1 MNAVRVIES
10 MVYVGQCFSSPARL
24 RRSINRFVT
33 INSMYKSL
41 LQLALFVS
49 GILMPQLLPQTQ
61 AQPTPERLY
70 VGTYS
75 TRGSQG
81 IYTFAFD
88 RKTGRLTQTGATSN
102 DRSPSFLALHPSK
115 RFLYSVNESSD
126 GTNGVSAYAITA
138 KTGALTLL
146 NRASS
151 EGGGPCHVSVDR
163 TGRLAFISAYGG
175 GTFAALPIGTDGK
188 LGVTAFRMKYEG
200 SNPANPRQDAPH
212 IHSATVSPDNRFVYV
227 ADLGTDR
234 VYTYAIDAKRQRVSP
249 AATPFVTVRTG
260 SGPRHMAIHPN
271 GRFAYLVAELAS
283 SVVAFSRDPETGAL
297 TVLQER
303 VGTLPA
309 DFSSNNTSADIHID
323 PSGRFVYQSNRGL
336 NALAMLTVADDGKIR
351 LNGATPTEGK
361 TPRNFWVDPKGE
373 FVIVANQDTD
383 NLVVFRRDAQTGRL
397 TPTGETASVPSPVCV
412 ISGN

>member
-1 MNAVRVIES
+1 MAKS
-10 MVYVGQCFSSPARL
+10 FL
-24 RRSINRFVT
+24 NRF
-33 INSMYKSL
+33 
-41 LQLALFVS
+41 LFVS
-49 GILMPQLLPQTQ
+49 GLLTALIPRPSQ
-61 AQPTPERLY
+61 AQPSPERLY

-81 IYTFAFD
+81 IYAFSFD
-88 RKTGRLTQTGATSN
+88 RKTGKLTQVGATSN

-126 GTNGVSAYAITA
+126 GANGVSAYAIDA
-138 KTGALTLL
+138 KSGALTLL

-175 GTFAALPIGTDGK
+175 GTFAAIPIGADGK
-188 LGVTAFRMKYEG
+188 LGATAFRMKYEG
-200 SNPANPRQDAPH
+200 GNPSNPRQDAPH

-234 VYTYAIDAKRQRVSP
+234 VYIYAIDAKRQRIAP
-249 AATPFVTVRTG
+249 AATPFATVRTG

-271 GRFAYLVAELAS
+271 GRYAYLVAELAS
-283 SVVAFSRDPETGAL
+283 SVVAFSRDPKTGAL

-309 DFSSNNTSADIHID
+309 DFSTSNTSADIHLD
-323 PSGRFVYQSNRGL
+323 PSGQFVYQSNRGL
-336 NALAMLTVADDGKIR
+336 NALAMLAITDDGKIR
-351 LNGATPTEGK
+351 LNGSTPTEGK
-361 TPRNFWVDPKGE
+361 TPRNFWIDPKGE
-373 FVIVANQDTD
+373 FVIVANQESD
-383 NLVVFRRDAQTGRL
+383 NLVVFRRDAKTGRL
-397 TPTGETASVPSPVCV
+397 TPTGETASVPAPVCV